1 MPIYEYQCQ
10 NCEKNFDVFKKI
22 SDSSEEKCPE
32 CGKKMKKLVSAAG
45 FQLKGTGWYKTDYAS
60 KKTESK
66 DTSKKTETK
75 DAPKKEEKKA
85 AEPAKKDS
93 KTTEKSV

>member
-1 MPIYEYQCQ
+1 MPIYEYHCKH
-10 NCEKNFDVFKKI
+10 CEKGFDVFKKI
-22 SDSSEEKCPE
+22 SDSADEKCPE
-32 CGKKMKKLVSAAG
+32 CHKKMTKLVSAAG

-75 DAPKKEEKKA
+75 DTPKKEEKK
-85 AEPAKKDS
+85 ETKKS
-93 KTTEKSV
+93 KEA